1 MFFNLIKCIGNNGN
15 NRNNNRNISDNNN
28 NNRIN
33 SENNN
38 RNKEYIIVNK
48 EFDNNECIICLED
61 MKVGDKIRILECG
74 HIYHYDCINAWIRK
88 KGSINC
94 PICSK

>member
-1 MFFNLIKCIGNNGN
+1 MFFNLIRCIGNSG
-15 NRNNNRNISDNNN
+15 NNN
-28 NNRIN
+28 NNN
-33 SENNN
+33 KDNTKNNN
-38 RNKEYIIVNK
+38 SNRNNINYIIVDK
-48 EFDNNECIICLED
+48 EFDNNECIICLES

-88 KGSINC
+88 KREINC